1 MNTFTLLTMLGA
13 LGVLVSFFSGVR
25 EMATLGGDRGAR
37 SRGLVLWRMIFDLTV
52 FITIL
57 AAPLA
62 R

>member
-25 EMATLGGDRGAR
+25 EMATLGADRGPR